1 MIRIYEGMK
10 PIVAKFALFGDSDR
24 VVPIMAKFYENFANV
39 KVALARALESIQDAP
54 SAKADVLAQLEAANK
69 ALRCAADMGAT
80 FFRTEGARQVIAH
93 CACGAQV
100 YQGER
105 TCRCGKDVLSAGQ
118 PANPFH
124 FGAPAH
130 HRGRHH
136 FGAGW
141 SSPSSSDVRPG
152 RVED

>member
-24 VVPIMAKFYENFANV
+24 VIPIMTKFSGNFASV
-39 KVALARALESIQDAP
+39 KLALSCALESIQDAP
-54 SAKADVLAQLEAANK
+54 SAKADVLAQLEAANE
-69 ALRCAADMGAT
+69 ALRCAASMGAT
-80 FFRTEGARQVIAH
+80 FFRNEGARQVIAH

-105 TCRCGKDVLSAGQ
+105 KCRCGKDVPPASQ
-118 PANPFH
+118 PNPFGKPFH
-124 FGAPAH
+124 RQHNNFGASL
-130 HRGRHH
+130 
-136 FGAGW
+136 F
-141 SSPSSSDVRPG
+141 SSDVRPG